1 MQSHIWEKWKTGFT
15 FSLFVKCG
23 TAFSLILLSILVV
36 ACGGGTG
43 ANVAN
48 LGDPQATM
56 TIKMDAIQ
64 GSPTPALPGEW
75 CGAWVTNPTP
85 ASTAATIAVYA
96 KFTKNVNGNPAGI
109 GGATG
114 TAHVMWT
121 PGDIETYTATTTS
134 DGLVVFPISVANKSF
149 ALNTITLVTVTFQKA
164 GVPDCTVGQD
174 RAAFFT
180 LIHVTATPGAKKTPT
195 PKQNGTPPAQGGA
208 TPTVTVTGTPTFF
221 PPGMTPTPTVKAG
234 H

>member
-1 MQSHIWEKWKTGFT
+1 MQSHIWKKWKTGFT
-15 FSLFVKCG
+15 FSLSAKCG
-23 TAFSLILLSILVV
+23 IALLLILLSVLVV

-56 TIKMDAIQ
+56 TIKMDANL

-85 ASTAATIAVYA
+85 SSTATTIAVYA

-109 GGATG
+109 GSATG

-134 DGLVVFPISVANKSF
+134 DGLVVFPVSIANKTF
-149 ALNTITLVTVTFQKA
+149 AINTITLVTVTFQKA
-164 GVPDCTVGQD
+164 GMPDCTVDQN

-180 LIHVTATPGAKKTPT
+180 LIRVTPTPGAKKTPT

-208 TPTVTVTGTPTFF
+208 TPTVTGTPTFL
-221 PPGMTPTPTVKAG
+221 PPGVTPTPTVKAG

>member
-1 MQSHIWEKWKTGFT
+1 MQSPIWEKGST
-15 FSLFVKCG
+15 FSLSVKCG
-23 TAFSLILLSILVV
+23 IALSLLLLSVLVV

-48 LGDPQATM
+48 LGDPQATI
-56 TIKMDAIQ
+56 TIKMAGNQ

-75 CGAWVTNPTP
+75 CGIWVTNPTP
-85 ASTAATIAVYA
+85 SSTATTVAVYA

-114 TAHVMWT
+114 TAQVMWT
-121 PGDIETYTATTTS
+121 PNDIETYTGTTTS
-134 DGLVVFPISVANKSF
+134 DGLVVFPISIAKKSF

-164 GVPDCTVGQD
+164 GMQNCVVDQD

-180 LIHVTATPGAKKTPT
+180 LI
-195 PKQNGTPPAQGGA
+195 
-208 TPTVTVTGTPTFF
+208 
-221 PPGMTPTPTVKAG
+221 
-234 H
+234 

>member
-1 MQSHIWEKWKTGFT
+1 MGST
-15 FSLFVKCG
+15 FSLSVKCG
-23 TAFSLILLSILVV
+23 IALLPILLSVFVV

-56 TIKMDAIQ
+56 TIKMDANQ

-85 ASTAATIAVYA
+85 SSAATTIAVYA
-96 KFTKNVNGNPAGI
+96 KFTKNLNGNPVGI

-114 TAHVMWT
+114 TAQVMWT
-121 PGDIETYTATTTS
+121 PNDIETYTATTTS
-134 DGLVVFPISVANKSF
+134 DGLAIFPISIANKSF
-149 ALNTITLVTVTFQKA
+149 AINTITLVTVTFQKA
-164 GVPDCTVGQD
+164 GTPDCAIPQD

-180 LIHVTATPGAKKTPT
+180 LIHVTPTPGAKKTPT

-208 TPTVTVTGTPTFF
+208 TPTVTATGTPTFL
-221 PPGMTPTPTVKAG
+221 PPGVTPTATVKVG